1 MATATTLKSPRDDA
15 LKDYQSRTSELRGA
29 GLGSFDQNKFNVK
42 ISQYPS
48 DLQAAPNLKHYILFN
63 INIRGKS
70 KFNQEK
76 TQFEVKRNPDAA
88 GLTREQMSSPSIR
101 TLTEGAAGAA
111 AGVAVSSLFKGAA
124 SVFGLSGGKNLT
136 PVAAASRQATVNVVS
151 NTAGIV
157 AGGLVAGGLD
167 KSEILKADTTFRISD
182 AIALYVDGPP
192 TVKYSMNYVNKEL
205 GTLLGALS
213 GGVGENL
220 MNLAGE
226 SGSALGASLAKLPG
240 AFGAADVSS
249 ALSVS
254 SGTAL
259 NPFRETVFESVDFR
273 SFAFKYK
280 FYPKNKTE
288 SDAVYKIIN
297 TFKFH
302 MHPEMS
308 DGKLFFI
315 YPSEFNITYYFGNE
329 KNPYFHKFTT
339 CVLESMD
346 VTYGGEQFSSFRDGS
361 PTEINMSLTFRELEV
376 LTKSMINQG
385 F

>member
-1 MATATTLKSPRDDA
+1 MATTIQSVRDA
-15 LKDYQSRTSELRGA
+15 AQKDYNTKDPNDNYNNNRSASRRSDE
-29 GLGSFDQNKFNVK
+29 NKYKVN
-42 ISQYPS
+42 ITQYPS
-48 DLQAAPNLKHYILFN
+48 DLQTADNLQHYILFN

-70 KFNQEK
+70 KFNQNK

-88 GLTREQMSSPSIR
+88 GLTREQMSSESIR
-101 TLTEGAAGAA
+101 KLTEGAAGVAG
-111 AGVAVSSLFKGAA
+111 GVAVKSLFDGAA
-124 SVFGLSGGKNLT
+124 KAFGKTGST
-136 PVAAASRQATVNVVS
+136 AA
-151 NTAGIV
+151 V
-157 AGGLVAGGLD
+157 AGNAIGTGAGLLIAGGIAT
-167 KSEILKADTTFRISD
+167 SELLKPDTTYRISD

-192 TVKYSMNYVNKEL
+192 TVKYGMNYANKEL

-213 GGVGENL
+213 GGAFDNIKNIG
-220 MNLAGE
+220 GE
-226 SGSALGASLAKLPG
+226 SGVALGASLAKLPG
-240 AFGAADVSS
+240 AFGAADVGS
-249 ALSVS
+249 ALGIS

-273 SFAFKYK
+273 SFTFKYK
-280 FYPKNKTE
+280 FFPKNKDE
-288 SDAVYKIIN
+288 SADVFRIIE

-315 YPSEFNITYYFGNE
+315 YPSEFNITYYFGNNR
-329 KNPYFHKFTT
+329 NPYFHKFTT

-346 VTYGGEQFSSFRDGS
+346 VSYGGEQFSSFRNGE

>member
-1 MATATTLKSPRDDA
+1 MATTIQSVRDA
-15 LKDYQSRTSELRGA
+15 AQKDYNTKDPNDNYNNNRSASRRSDE
-29 GLGSFDQNKFNVK
+29 NKFKVN
-42 ISQYPS
+42 ITQYPS
-48 DLQAAPNLKHYILFN
+48 DLQTADNLQHYILFN

-70 KFNQEK
+70 KFNQNK

-88 GLTREQMSSPSIR
+88 GLTREQMSSESIR
-101 TLTEGAAGAA
+101 KLTEGAAGVA
-111 AGVAVSSLFKGAA
+111 AGVAVKSLFDGAA
-124 SVFGLSGGKNLT
+124 KAFGKTGST
-136 PVAAASRQATVNVVS
+136 AA
-151 NTAGIV
+151 V
-157 AGGLVAGGLD
+157 AGNAIGTGAGLLVAGGIAT
-167 KSEILKADTTFRISD
+167 SELLKPDTTYRISD

-192 TVKYSMNYVNKEL
+192 TVKYGMNYANKEL

-213 GGVGENL
+213 GGAFDNIKNIG
-220 MNLAGE
+220 GE
-226 SGSALGASLAKLPG
+226 SGVALGASLAKLPG
-240 AFGAADVSS
+240 AFGAADVGS
-249 ALSVS
+249 ALGIS

-273 SFAFKYK
+273 SFTFKYK
-280 FYPKNKTE
+280 FFPKNEKE
-288 SDAVYKIIN
+288 SADVFRIIE

-315 YPSEFNITYYFGNE
+315 YPSEFNITYYFGNNR
-329 KNPYFHKFTT
+329 NPYFHKFTT

-346 VTYGGEQFSSFRDGS
+346 VSYGGEQFSSFRNGE

>member
-1 MATATTLKSPRDDA
+1 MATTIQSVRDA
-15 LKDYQSRTSELRGA
+15 AQKDYNTKDPNDSYNNNRSGSRRSDE
-29 GLGSFDQNKFNVK
+29 NKFKVN
-42 ISQYPS
+42 ITQYPS
-48 DLQAAPNLKHYILFN
+48 DLQTADNLQHYILFN

-70 KFNQEK
+70 KFNQNK

-88 GLTREQMSSPSIR
+88 GLTREQMSSESIR
-101 TLTEGAAGAA
+101 KLTEGAAGVA
-111 AGVAVSSLFKGAA
+111 AGVAVKSLFDGAA
-124 SVFGLSGGKNLT
+124 KAFGKTGST
-136 PVAAASRQATVNVVS
+136 AA
-151 NTAGIV
+151 V
-157 AGGLVAGGLD
+157 AGNAIGTGTGLLVAGGIAT
-167 KSEILKADTTFRISD
+167 SELLKPDTTYRISD

-192 TVKYSMNYVNKEL
+192 TVKYGMNYTNKEL

-213 GGVGENL
+213 GGAFDNIKNIG
-220 MNLAGE
+220 GE
-226 SGSALGASLAKLPG
+226 SGVALGASLAKLPG
-240 AFGAADVSS
+240 AFGAADVGS
-249 ALSVS
+249 ALGIS

-273 SFAFKYK
+273 SFTFKYK
-280 FYPKNKTE
+280 FFPKNEKE
-288 SDAVYKIIN
+288 SADVFKIIE

-315 YPSEFNITYYFGNE
+315 YPSEFNITYYFGNNR
-329 KNPYFHKFTT
+329 NPYFHKFTT

-346 VTYGGEQFSSFRDGS
+346 VSYGGEQFSSFRNGE

-376 LTKSMINQG
+376 LTKTMINQG

>member
-1 MATATTLKSPRDDA
+1 MATTIRSVRDAA
-15 LKDYQSRTSELRGA
+15 LKDYNTKEPDDAYRNNRSASRRSDE
-29 GLGSFDQNKFNVK
+29 NKFKVN
-42 ISQYPS
+42 IAQYPS
-48 DLQAAPNLKHYILFN
+48 DLQTADNLQHYILFN

-76 TQFEVKRNPDAA
+76 TQFEVKKNPDSAN
-88 GLTREQMSSPSIR
+88 LSPAQLASGPIR
-101 TLTEGAAGAA
+101 VITAGAAGVA
-111 AGVAVSSLFKGAA
+111 AGVAVSSLAKGATKA
-124 SVFGLSGGKNLT
+124 FGLTGGKNPIIDESAVTVGANLIGF
-136 PVAAASRQATVNVVS
+136 AAGAAVGIAVNQA
-151 NTAGIV
+151 
-157 AGGLVAGGLD
+157 D
-167 KSEILKADTTFRISD
+167 ILQPDTTYRISD

-192 TVKYSMNYVNKEL
+192 TVKYSMNYANKEL
-205 GTLLGALS
+205 GTLLGVLS
-213 GGVGENL
+213 GSVIDSQGFG
-220 MNLAGE
+220 AGSVE
-226 SGSALGASLAKLPG
+226 AGAAIGASLAKLPG
-240 AFGAADVSS
+240 AFGVADLGS

-288 SDAVYKIIN
+288 SEAVYNIIN

-308 DGKLFFI
+308 EGKLFFI
-315 YPSEFNITYYFGNE
+315 YPSEFNITYYFGNK